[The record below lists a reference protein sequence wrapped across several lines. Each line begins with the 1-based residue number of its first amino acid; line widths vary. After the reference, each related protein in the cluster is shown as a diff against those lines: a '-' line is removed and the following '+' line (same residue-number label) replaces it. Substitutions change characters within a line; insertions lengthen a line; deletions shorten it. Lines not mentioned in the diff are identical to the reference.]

1 MHEPKAMREIKGL
14 TAGAAKGA
22 ALLAGTA
29 SGWASWATKDETEI
43 ANPQRNNDANPS
55 FIRP

>member
-29 SGWASWATKDETEI
+29 SGWVSWATKDETET
-43 ANPQRNNDANPS
+43 ASPPSNNDVSPS
-55 FIRP
+55 FIRL